1 MNWGAGT
8 RASQFL
14 VLGAK
19 ARALLAGRSHATFD
33 DIRAL
38 ANPVL
43 RHRILLNYRAEAEG
57 VKVDDVRI
65 GSVSV
70 TIDETKATVGDLV
83 DAVSDAGYEA
93 TEAA

>member
-1 MNWGAGT
+1 MKQLKLEVSGMSCGHCVGAV
-8 RASQFL
+8 RDA
-14 VLGAK
+14 
-19 ARALLAGRSHATFD
+19 LAGV
-33 DIRAL
+33 
-38 ANPVL
+38 P
-43 RHRILLNYRAEAEG
+43 G

>member
-1 MNWGAGT
+1 VKQLKLEVSGMSCGHCVGAV
-8 RASQFL
+8 RDA
-14 VLGAK
+14 
-19 ARALLAGRSHATFD
+19 LAGV
-33 DIRAL
+33 
-38 ANPVL
+38 P
-43 RHRILLNYRAEAEG
+43 G